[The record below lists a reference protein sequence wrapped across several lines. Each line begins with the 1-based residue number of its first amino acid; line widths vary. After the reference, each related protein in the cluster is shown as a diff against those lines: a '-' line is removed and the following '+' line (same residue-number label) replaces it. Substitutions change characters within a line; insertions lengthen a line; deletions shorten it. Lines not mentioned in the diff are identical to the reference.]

1 MGPFSDDRIALLFCI
16 DAIPA
21 FKKKYGVSLMP
32 AVVKFLSLA
41 PQLRSKVE
49 YMMMVMLIPA
59 HLKPAAQKKYFDYL
73 AEVELNDLATI
84 GISHPGHVNTHTIIT
99 MHVTIAL
106 TQSSHSS
113 LH

>member
-1 MGPFSDDRIALLFCI
+1 MQKL
-16 DAIPA
+16 
-21 FKKKYGVSLMP
+21 KKFRKKSELSLGLRP
-32 AVVKFLSLA
+32 PNLPIHEFLSLP
-41 PQLRSKVE
+41 PQLRSKAA
-49 YMMMVMLIPA
+49 YMMMVMLIPS